1 MGDARHVSVHHA
13 STYLQDAC
21 ARFALEKRTDGGV
34 LKGNQ
39 VSPYE
44 AIYSTH
50 QIASEIS
57 ELSATGRNKKTL
69 PEVVDWWYLN
79 IVKYSP
85 TAPLQN
91 FCTLLNA
98 VACEARSAVIYPSE
112 EAIERGILSIALNA
126 TLDISTKTQA
136 IKSYVKKLL
145 GAQLSE
151 SPQHCSASNKTSCDS
166 PPTEPLH
173 KKRKCVGCEC
183 DSLSERDSIV
193 EKLLSPEERITVI
206 CAAYHQSHK
215 DSSENLVHKDVSF
228 YRRSIV
234 MPGKCLTKC
243 CEGDIPTF
251 LGKYP
256 NFSVASKFKCG
267 CT

>member
-21 ARFALEKRTDGGV
+21 ARFAREKRTDGGV

-50 QIASEIS
+50 QTASEIS

-85 TAPLQN
+85 TAPLPDC
-91 FCTLLNA
+91 FTLLNA
-98 VACEARSAVIYPSE
+98 VACKERSAVIYPSE

-151 SPQHCSASNKTSCDS
+151 SPQNCSASNKTSCDS

-173 KKRKCVGCEC
+173 KKRKRGGC

-193 EKLLSPEERITVI
+193 DKLLSPEERITVI
-206 CAAYHQSHK
+206 CAAYQSHK
-215 DSSENLVHKDVSF
+215 DSLENLVHKDVSF
-228 YRRSIV
+228 YRRSIAR
-234 MPGKCLTKC
+234 PGKCLTEC

>member
-1 MGDARHVSVHHA
+1 
-13 STYLQDAC
+13 
-21 ARFALEKRTDGGV
+21 V

-50 QIASEIS
+50 QTASEIS

-85 TAPLQN
+85 TAPLPDC
-91 FCTLLNA
+91 FTLLNA
-98 VACEARSAVIYPSE
+98 VACKERLAVIYPSE

-151 SPQHCSASNKTSCDS
+151 SPQNCSASNKTSCDS

-173 KKRKCVGCEC
+173 KKRKRGGC

-193 EKLLSPEERITVI
+193 DKLLSPEERITVI
-206 CAAYHQSHK
+206 CAAYQSHK
-215 DSSENLVHKDVSF
+215 DSLENLVHKDVSF
-228 YRRSIV
+228 YRRSIATA
-234 MPGKCLTKC
+234 GKCLTEC